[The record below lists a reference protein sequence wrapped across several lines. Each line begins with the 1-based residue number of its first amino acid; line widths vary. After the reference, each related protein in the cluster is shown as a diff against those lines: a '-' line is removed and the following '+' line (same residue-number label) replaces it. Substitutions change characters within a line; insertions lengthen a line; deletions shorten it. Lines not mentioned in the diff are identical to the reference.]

1 MQRLG
6 VPAEQLRDDLAAQPG
21 GGDDADDVF
30 VAPHLAQVVWVFS
43 KLHGQ
48 WRAVAD
54 GQGGL
59 FWLGLDAAGVDSV
72 LRRRGIEPAHP
83 ERFYDW
89 LDVLEEEGARQRN
102 SR

>member
-1 MQRLG
+1 MRALG
-6 VPAEQLRDDLAAQPG
+6 VPAEQLDADLAARTAP
-21 GGDDADDVF
+21 GDDTDDVF

-43 KLHGQ
+43 KLLMQ
-48 WRAVAD
+48 WRSVAD

-72 LRRRGIEPAHP
+72 LRRRNIEPKHP
-83 ERFYDW
+83 QRFWDW